1 MAKGTFA
8 ILRWIG
14 SARRDQRGTALVEL
28 ALSLSVMILIMLG
41 IVEFGRVI
49 YTAIEVSN
57 AAHAAVQY
65 GASSSAASADTTG
78 ITNAAMADAA
88 NVSGLSVTSVST
100 SCTCAN
106 TAYTP
111 TSCSDNTTCRSNG
124 TALVE
129 TITVNTQAT
138 YTPLFQYPKQGSFTL
153 KGRASR
159 VVSNQ

>member
-14 SARRDQRGTALVEL
+14 SARRNQQGTALVEL
-28 ALSLSVMILIMLG
+28 ALSLSVMILIMFG

-65 GASSSAASADTTG
+65 GASSRAASADTTG
-78 ITNAAMADAA
+78 IANAAIADAA
-88 NVSGLSVTSVST
+88 NVSGLSVTSVNT

-111 TSCSDNTTCRSNG
+111 SSCSDNTTCSSNG

-138 YTPLFQYPKQGSFTL
+138 YAPLFQYPRKGSFTL
-153 KGRASR
+153 KGSASQ

>member
-1 MAKGTFA
+1 MAKRVFE
-8 ILRWIG
+8 ILRSVG
-14 SARRDQRGTALVEL
+14 SARRNQQGTALVEL

>member
-1 MAKGTFA
+1 MAKGTFE
-8 ILRWIG
+8 ILRRIG

-28 ALSLSVMILIMLG
+28 ALSLSVMILIMFG

-57 AAHAAVQY
+57 AAHAGVQY
-65 GASSSAASADTTG
+65 GASSRAASADTTG
-78 ITNAAMADAA
+78 IANAAMADAA
-88 NVSGLSVTSVST
+88 NVSGLSVTSVNT

-138 YTPLFQYPKQGSFTL
+138 YAPLFQYPRQGTFTL
-153 KGRASR
+153 KGSASQ

>member
-1 MAKGTFA
+1 MAKRVFE
-8 ILRWIG
+8 ILRSVG
-14 SARRDQRGTALVEL
+14 STRRNQQGTALVEL

-111 TSCSDNTTCRSNG
+111 SSCSDNTTCRSNG

>member
-1 MAKGTFA
+1 MAKRVFE
-8 ILRWIG
+8 ILRSVG
-14 SARRDQRGTALVEL
+14 STRRNQQGTALVEL

-129 TITVNTQAT
+129 TITVNM
-138 YTPLFQYPKQGSFTL
+138 
-153 KGRASR
+153 
-159 VVSNQ
+159 

>member
-1 MAKGTFA
+1 MAKRVFE
-8 ILRWIG
+8 ILRSVG
-14 SARRDQRGTALVEL
+14 STRRNQQGTALVEL